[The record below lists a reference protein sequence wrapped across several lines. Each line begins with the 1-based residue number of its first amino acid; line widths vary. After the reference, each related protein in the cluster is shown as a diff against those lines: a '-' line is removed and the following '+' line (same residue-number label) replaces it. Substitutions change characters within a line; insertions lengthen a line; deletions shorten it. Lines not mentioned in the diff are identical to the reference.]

1 MKSKYEVYFWLVKV
15 IDGAENLMQFETA
28 VRCVDAFKKVYKDET
43 DLINNL
49 DTALMVSRYTT
60 E

>member
-15 IDGAENLMQFETA
+15 IDRTENLMQFETA
-28 VRCVDAFKKVYKDET
+28 VRCVDAFKNVYKEET

-49 DTALMVSRYTT
+49 DTALMVSRYTA

>member
-1 MKSKYEVYFWLVKV
+1 
-15 IDGAENLMQFETA
+15 MQFETA

-49 DTALMVSRYTT
+49 DTALMVSRYTA